1 MTIQEQLNEI
11 QSKMKKETPAVPEVQ
26 LGNKITYSNRIRHTI
41 FMNAITIP
49 AFIIA
54 FYTQTEWL
62 PFFITSMV
70 VTILIAFL
78 IYIDIKFT
86 NGDSF
91 DKISETGIGLSVSL
105 FALCFLFVGVLQ
117 YAERFSPERISGEA
131 IQRIEKQIGELQ
143 QRDNT
148 GTPQKVDTE
157 DWDKGNT
164 R

>member
-62 PFFITSMV
+62 PFFITAMT
-70 VTILIAFL
+70 VTVFIAFS
-78 IYIDIKFT
+78 IYVDIKFT
-86 NGDSF
+86 NGDSY
-91 DKISETGIGLSVSL
+91 DKISENGIALALSFLALSIL
-105 FALCFLFVGVLQ
+105 FIGVLQ
-117 YAERFSPERISGEA
+117 YAERFSPERINGEA
-131 IQRIEKQIGELQ
+131 LQRIEKQIGELQ
-143 QRDNT
+143 QRYNT
-148 GTPQKVDTE
+148 DTPQKVDTE